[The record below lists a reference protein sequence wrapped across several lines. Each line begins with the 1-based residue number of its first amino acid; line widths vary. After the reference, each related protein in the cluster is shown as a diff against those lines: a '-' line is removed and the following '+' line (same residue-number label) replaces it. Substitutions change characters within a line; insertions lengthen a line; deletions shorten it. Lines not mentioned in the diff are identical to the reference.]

1 MANIF
6 NKEANAQLLERLV
19 KLTADT
25 QPAWGKMTVSQMVVH
40 CQKPLDVA
48 VGKLVLSGGLLG
60 LLFGKMAKNSFI
72 KNRSFSK
79 NSPTAAQFKIS
90 GAPYFDAE
98 KETLMSIVEAFGRIG
113 PDIITNKKHPFFGV
127 MTDEEWGILH
137 YIHLDHHLV
146 QFGL

>member
-6 NKEANAQLLERLV
+6 DKNDNVEILKRLS
-19 KLTADT
+19 KLTSET
-25 QPAWGKMTVSQMVVH
+25 QPLWGKMTVSQMVVH

-60 LLFGKMAKNSFI
+60 FLFGKMAKNSFI
-72 KNRSFSK
+72 KNKGFSK
-79 NSPTAAQFKIS
+79 NSPTAPEFKIA
-90 GAPYFDAE
+90 GTPDFEIE
-98 KETLMSIVEAFGRIG
+98 KRTLMGIVEAFGKIG

-127 MTDEEWGILH
+127 MTEEEWGVLH
-137 YIHLDHHLV
+137 YIHLDHHLK

>member
-6 NKEANAQLLERLV
+6 DKEANAQLLERLA
-19 KLTADT
+19 KLTEDT
-25 QPAWGKMTVSQMVVH
+25 KPAWGKMTVSQMVVH
-40 CQKPLDVA
+40 AQKPLDVA
-48 VGKLVLSGGLLG
+48 VGKLVFGGGLLG
-60 LLFGKMAKNSFI
+60 LLFGKMAKNGFI

-79 NSPTAAQFKIS
+79 NSPTAPQFKIT
-90 GAPYFDAE
+90 GAPDFESE
-98 KETLMSIVEAFGRIG
+98 KETLISIVEAFGRIG

-137 YIHLDHHLV
+137 YLHLDHHLV

>member
-6 NKEANAQLLERLV
+6 DKEANAKLLERLG
-19 KLTADT
+19 KLEADT
-25 QPAWGKMTVSQMVVH
+25 KPLWGKMTAPQMVVH

-60 LLFGKMAKNSFI
+60 FLFGKMAKNSFI

-79 NSPTAAQFKIS
+79 NSPTAPEFKIS
-90 GAPYFDAE
+90 GTPDFEAE
-98 KETLMSIVEAFGRIG
+98 KETLMSIIEAFGNVG
-113 PDIITNKKHPFFGV
+113 PDVITNKKHPFFGM
-127 MTDEEWGILH
+127 MTEEEWGILH
-137 YIHLDHHLV
+137 YIHLDHHLL

>member
-6 NKEANAQLLERLV
+6 DATDNASLLLRLG
-19 KLTADT
+19 KLTAQT
-25 QPAWGKMTVSQMVVH
+25 QPLWGKMTVSQMVVH

-60 LLFGKMAKNSFI
+60 FLFGKMAKNSFI
-72 KNRSFSK
+72 KNKGFSK
-79 NSPTAAQFKIS
+79 NSPTAPEFKIS
-90 GAPYFDAE
+90 GAPDFETE
-98 KETLMSIVEAFGRIG
+98 KETLLKIVEAFGKIG

-127 MTDEEWGILH
+127 MTEEEWGTLH
-137 YIHLDHHLV
+137 YVHLDHHLK

>member
-6 NKEANAQLLERLV
+6 DKEANAQLLERLG

-25 QPAWGKMTVSQMVVH
+25 KPAWGKMTVSQMVVH

-72 KNRSFSK
+72 KNRSFSR
-79 NSPTAAQFKIS
+79 NSPTAPQFKI
-90 GAPYFDAE
+90 GGTPDFETE